1 MTAAPIEPVV
11 RSQVADLASASLA
24 DLAAADGVGRARG
37 EAVERIAGRK
47 AQARPT
53 VAEFNSSI

>member
-1 MTAAPIEPVV
+1 MTAAPIEPAV

-24 DLAAADGVGRARG
+24 DLAAPYGVGRARG
-37 EAVERIAGRK
+37 EAVERIAGRNT
-47 AQARPT
+47 QARLP